1 MVQGTGLSLN
11 VEQQLAADLG
21 MFIRAGFGNGDIE
34 ATAFTDIDRTVA
46 AGFSLKGKQWGRPED
61 TIGLAGAINGV
72 SSIHAAFF
80 NAGGLGLLV
89 GDGKLPNYG
98 QEKLIEIYYSL
109 PVFSWRATFD
119 YQFISN
125 PAYNRDRGPVSVIA
139 TRLRAQF

>member
-1 MVQGTGLSLN
+1 
-11 VEQQLAADLG
+11 
-21 MFIRAGFGNGDIE
+21 
-34 ATAFTDIDRTVA
+34 
-46 AGFSLKGKQWGRPED
+46 
-61 TIGLAGAINGV
+61 
-72 SSIHAAFF
+72 
-80 NAGGLGLLV
+80 V